1 MKEMKEKQKNGFVQ
15 CSVITK
21 FHYTHLVC
29 VWSHDIAK
37 PIKMK
42 IFRLALAETA
52 VKIKSMWNNRMKNAS
67 KTLYA
72 LHKLLK
78 LLYITACLLI
88 KSTTLYTQYTLVHIY
103 KRNIMCQYSIKP
115 LWQQQQ
121 KCQQRTKKRWYEE
134 KSTFRFCYVQ
144 KRKWIRDQ
152 TMLSLSST
160 FGVAFH
166 FYFCHTQTRT
176 HL

>member
-1 MKEMKEKQKNGFVQ
+1 
-15 CSVITK
+15 
-21 FHYTHLVC
+21 
-29 VWSHDIAK
+29 
-37 PIKMK
+37 
-42 IFRLALAETA
+42 
-52 VKIKSMWNNRMKNAS
+52 MKNAS

-144 KRKWIRDQ
+144 KRK
-152 TMLSLSST
+152 
-160 FGVAFH
+160 
-166 FYFCHTQTRT
+166 
-176 HL
+176 